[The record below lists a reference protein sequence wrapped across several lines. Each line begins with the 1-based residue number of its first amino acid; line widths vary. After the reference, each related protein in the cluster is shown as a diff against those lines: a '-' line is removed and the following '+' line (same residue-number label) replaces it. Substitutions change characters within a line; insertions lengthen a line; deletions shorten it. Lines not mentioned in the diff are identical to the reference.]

1 MSTEPATPPAVS
13 PSPAAP
19 GPAVPPE
26 GHEGHEGQNTG
37 SAMRIVSYREVA
49 EHVYEVVME
58 SITYGQESIT
68 YGQRTRRVLVLP
80 ESLMGDEETPKGNGQ
95 GDDQGPRYGWTLS
108 GFKAREAAKKFS
120 EGMISGLG
128 AEAGEMRG
136 DREVMD

>member
-13 PSPAAP
+13 PSPVAP
-19 GPAVPPE
+19 GPAVPV
-26 GHEGHEGQNTG
+26 HE
-37 SAMRIVSYREVA
+37 I
-49 EHVYEVVME
+49 VME

-80 ESLMGDEETPKGNGQ
+80 ESLMGDEETPKEDGQ

-120 EGMISGLG
+120 EGMGS
-128 AEAGEMRG
+128 
-136 DREVMD
+136 DC